1 MNKTINLFDLDF
13 ISAPNQTKI
22 LDQIINAKSFTNQE
36 EKIPFLI
43 TPNADQIVK
52 LAQVEHQALKKKL
65 SKASFILPDGQP
77 IIWFSKLIGKPL
89 QARLAGSDLFPQV
102 WQRAKEKQQKIFIV
116 VSNESLGKKLKQDYE
131 NIEYYVPP
139 MFDLHTASFNETYQE
154 ILNQIKEFKPKYL
167 IIGVGFPKQEWLGL
181 FIHKTLK
188 QQNIQSPL
196 ILCLGASAEFYLGI
210 KKRAPMF
217 LQKLGLEWLHR
228 LVTEPRRMWKRYILG
243 SFSLLTL
250 FTKEW
255 KKQISQKT
263 TTNGELTHE

>member
-1 MNKTINLFDLDF
+1 MNKTIKLFDLDF

-22 LDQIINAKSFTNQE
+22 LDQIINAKSFADNE

-52 LAQVEHQALKKKL
+52 LDKVEHQVLKKKL

-77 IIWFSKLIGKPL
+77 IIWFSKLVRKPL

-102 WQRAKEKQQKIFIV
+102 WQRAKEKQEKIFIV
-116 VSNESLGKKLKQDYE
+116 VSNETLGKKLKQDYQ

-139 MFDLHTASFNETYQE
+139 MFELDTASFTQTYQE
-154 ILNQIKEFKPKYL
+154 ILNKVKEFQPKYL
-167 IIGVGFPKQEWLGL
+167 FIGVGFPKQEWLGL

-210 KKRAPMF
+210 KKRAPMY

-228 LVTEPRRMWKRYILG
+228 LLTEPRRMWKRYILG
-243 SFSLLTL
+243 SFSLFIL
-250 FTKEW
+250 FSKEW
-255 KKQISQKT
+255 KKEIFQKT
-263 TTNGELTHE
+263 TSNRELTHE

>member
-13 ISAPNQTKI
+13 ISAPNQTQI
-22 LDQIINAKSFTNQE
+22 LDQIINAQSFTDNE

-52 LAQVEHQALKKKL
+52 LDQVQHRALKKKL

-77 IIWFSKLIGKPL
+77 IIWFSKLVRKPL

-102 WQRAKEKQQKIFIV
+102 WQRAKEKQQKIFVV
-116 VSNESLGKKLKQDYE
+116 VSNETLGKKLKQDYP

-139 MFDLHTASFNETYQE
+139 MFDLHTEGFNQTYQE
-154 ILNQIKEFKPKYL
+154 ILNKIKEFQPKYL

-181 FIHKTLK
+181 FVHKTLK
-188 QQNIQSPL
+188 QQNIESPL

-217 LQKLGLEWLHR
+217 LQKIGLEWLHR

-243 SFSLLTL
+243 SVSLLSL
-250 FTKEW
+250 FIKEW
-255 KKQISQKT
+255 KKQSSQKT
-263 TTNGELTHE
+263 ITDGELRHE

>member
-1 MNKTINLFDLDF
+1 MNKTIKLFDLDF

-22 LDQIINAKSFTNQE
+22 LDQIINAKSFADNE

-52 LAQVEHQALKKKL
+52 LDKVEHQVLKKKL

-77 IIWFSKLIGKPL
+77 IIWFSKLVRKPL

-116 VSNESLGKKLKQDYE
+116 VSNETLGKKLKQDYA

-139 MFDLHTASFNETYQE
+139 MFDLHTESFNQTYQE
-154 ILNQIKEFKPKYL
+154 ILNQIKEFQPKYL

-210 KKRAPMF
+210 KKRAPMY

-228 LVTEPRRMWKRYILG
+228 LLTEPRRMWKRYLVTN
-243 SFSLLTL
+243 SLYLSCL
-250 FTKEW
+250 AKNG
-255 KKQISQKT
+255 KKKFFKKRRAIE
-263 TTNGELTHE
+263 N